1 MSTQTRKQRKAR
13 YSASLHQ
20 RQKYVRA
27 PVAKKLAETL
37 KVKSLM
43 VKKGDTV
50 KVMVGDFKGKT
61 GTVDKVDLKSEKV
74 YINGVERVKKDGNKV
89 LAPVHPSNV
98 RITKTEARK

>member
-1 MSTQTRKQRKAR
+1 MASSCQNCEDGGLNVNANSKQRKAR

-43 VKKGDTV
+43 VAQT
-50 KVMVGDFKGKT
+50 
-61 GTVDKVDLKSEKV
+61 L
-74 YINGVERVKKDGNKV
+74 
-89 LAPVHPSNV
+89 
-98 RITKTEARK
+98 

>member
-1 MSTQTRKQRKAR
+1 MSIQTRKQRKAR

-27 PVAKKLAETL
+27 PVAKSLVASVKA
-37 KVKSLM
+37 KSLM

-61 GTVDKVDLKSEKV
+61 GTVDRVDLKSEKV
-74 YINGVERVKKDGNKV
+74 YVNGVERMKKDGNKV
-89 LAPVHPSNV
+89 LSPVHPSNLQ
-98 RITKTEARK
+98 ITKTEARK